1 LTRTTPLN
9 TTTILDTMSM
19 SQEEFADRQEELLA
33 VVTGIMRP
41 YTEQQAEGLN
51 RIARL
56 VELAE
61 RISAP
66 GVVLSLLGKDA
77 ENAAQDILRA
87 AVILTHAH
95 LEEFLRTMARVLLPE
110 GDEAC
115 LNEIPL
121 AGLGGR
127 KQNFPLGKLVQ
138 HRGKTVDEVLRASVS
153 EYLERSNYNS
163 TEEISL
169 FLRSIGFNA
178 SDHNKDFAAIQA
190 MIERRHQIVH
200 RADRFETVD
209 STSLKPI
216 KVGEVSR
223 WHTATQDFMH
233 SLYRPLLDRLISLEV
248 ARDTPQ
254 P

>member
-1 LTRTTPLN
+1 
-9 TTTILDTMSM
+9 MSE
-19 SQEEFADRQEELLA
+19 EEFAERKEELLA

-41 YTEQQAEGLN
+41 YVSQQAEGLN

-66 GVVLSLLGKDA
+66 GAIFSILGKDA
-77 ENAAQDILRA
+77 ENAAQDVLRA
-87 AVILTHAH
+87 AVVLTHAH
-95 LEEFLRTMARVLLPE
+95 LEEFLRTVARVLLPE

-115 LNEIPL
+115 LNDIPL
-121 AGLGGR
+121 AGIGGR

-138 HRGKTVDEVLRASVS
+138 HRGKTVDEVIRASVS

-163 TEEISL
+163 TEEIGI
-169 FLRSIGFNA
+169 FLQSVGFNTA
-178 SDHNKDFAAIQA
+178 DHNKEFAAIQE

-200 RADRFETVD
+200 RADRFETVNL
-209 STSLKPI
+209 TVLKPI
-216 KVGEVSR
+216 RVGDVSR
-223 WHTATQDFMH
+223 WHTATQNFMQ
-233 SLYRPLLDRLISLEV
+233 SIYLPLLNRLMSLETE
-248 ARDTPQ
+248 RSESP